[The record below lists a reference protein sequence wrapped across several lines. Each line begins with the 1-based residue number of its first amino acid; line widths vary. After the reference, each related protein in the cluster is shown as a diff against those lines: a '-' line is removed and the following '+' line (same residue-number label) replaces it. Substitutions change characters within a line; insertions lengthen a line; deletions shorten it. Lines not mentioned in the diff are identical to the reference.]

1 MFCNYNLFL
10 LENDFN
16 PSFYT
21 RLSEITSAL
30 KNLGLKLLHVILQ
43 GKAFIQAFLST
54 AVFPQR
60 FSFFTILLSSV
71 ASWCGSM
78 VDSEGKFF
86 EI

>member
-30 KNLGLKLLHVILQ
+30 KNLGLKLLHVVLQ
-43 GKAFIQAFLST
+43 GEAFIQAFLST
-54 AVFPQR
+54 AYFPKDSVSLR
-60 FSFFTILLSSV
+60 FCLVQWPLGV
-71 ASWCGSM
+71 VPW
-78 VDSEGKFF
+78 
-86 EI
+86 